1 MEKIK
6 KIRGWT
12 HKHAIPAAF
21 IAFAVIEVIL
31 LGVGRLLSLLPKEL
45 PIKYFNEAILVLIP
59 IAIVFFFGFSSAFK
73 KGNFFKGLFFCLPY
87 IVVQLIIL
95 GIFFGKN
102 LGNPEANWQSW
113 YLILYSIISII
124 CVAIREECIYRATLQ
139 NIIAKKHGNSI
150 KGIWITLIIGASI
163 FGFSHIFNLFFG
175 VAPLSVLTQVLS
187 AFILGLLFGAIY
199 LRSGSLWALILI
211 HTLTDIVGLAD
222 STFLSINDVENM
234 NQLSLSVGKI
244 ILYLIY
250 IGFTI
255 YLLRPSKCK
264 QIYENFCFTN
274 EKSELSIDT

>member
-6 KIRGWT
+6 KLREWT

-21 IAFAVIEVIL
+21 ITFAVIEVIL
-31 LGVGRLLSLLPKEL
+31 LGIGRLLSLLPKEL

-73 KGNFFKGLFFCLPY
+73 KGNFFKGLFLFLPY
-87 IVVQLIIL
+87 IVLQLIMI

-102 LGNPEANWQSW
+102 IGNPETNWQPW
-113 YLILYSIISII
+113 YLILYGIISII
-124 CVAIREECIYRATLQ
+124 CVAVREECIYRATIQ
-139 NIIAKKHGNSI
+139 NIVAKKHANSV
-150 KGIWITLIIGASI
+150 KGVWITVIVSSII
-163 FGFSHIFNLFFG
+163 FGLCHIFNIFFG
-175 VAPLSVLTQVLS
+175 VAPISVLTQVLS
-187 AFILGLLFGAIY
+187 GFILGLLFGAIY
-199 LRSGSLWALILI
+199 LRSGSLWAIIFI

-234 NQLSLSVGKI
+234 NQLSISWGRI

-264 QIYENFCFTN
+264 QIYENFCFKDK
-274 EKSELSIDT
+274 KSEVDTLS